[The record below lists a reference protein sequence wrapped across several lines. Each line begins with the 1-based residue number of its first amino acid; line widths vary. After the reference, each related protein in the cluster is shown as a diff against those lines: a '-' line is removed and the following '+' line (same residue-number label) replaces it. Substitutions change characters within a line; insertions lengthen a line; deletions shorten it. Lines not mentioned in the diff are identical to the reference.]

1 MSLLCVP
8 RGDYAAY
15 LALLRQQ
22 PAERDLLAR
31 DMLINVTAFF
41 RDPKVF
47 ERLAKETLP
56 DLIAH
61 LPTGRPLRIW
71 VAGCSTG
78 EEASL
83 AMLTSEALAEA
94 KSSAKLQIFAS
105 DVDPE
110 AIAFA
115 RDGVYPAASAQSIPP
130 ELLARYFSRDDYGYR
145 VSANLRAQ
153 VVFSVQDVLSDP
165 PFSRMDMVS
174 CRNMLIY
181 LDASAQ
187 ERVISLFHFALREG
201 ASCCSDLRKPS
212 ARPAAVSIWWPRPSV
227 SIAMPCQAVR
237 AK

>member
-1 MSLLCVP
+1 
-8 RGDYAAY
+8 
-15 LALLRQQ
+15 
-22 PAERDLLAR
+22 
-31 DMLINVTAFF
+31 
-41 RDPKVF
+41 VF
-47 ERLAKETLP
+47 ERLTKETLP

-83 AMLTSEALAEA
+83 AMLTSEALTEA

-153 VVFSVQDVLSDP
+153 VVFRC
-165 PFSRMDMVS
+165 RM
-174 CRNMLIY
+174 C
-181 LDASAQ
+181 
-187 ERVISLFHFALREG
+187 
-201 ASCCSDLRKPS
+201 
-212 ARPAAVSIWWPRPSV
+212 
-227 SIAMPCQAVR
+227 
-237 AK
+237 